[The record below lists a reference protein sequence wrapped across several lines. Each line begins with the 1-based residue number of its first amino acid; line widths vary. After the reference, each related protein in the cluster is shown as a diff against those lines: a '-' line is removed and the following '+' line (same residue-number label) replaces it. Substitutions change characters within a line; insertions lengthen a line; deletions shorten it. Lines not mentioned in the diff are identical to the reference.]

1 MKTSKQTQQ
10 LRWEQKVNCYKV
22 SKKETAKNET
32 IFKYQY
38 TAEDKASSAVYFFT
52 IKQLRSIIYYVFRFP
67 SKFLRA

>member
-1 MKTSKQTQQ
+1 MKKTKQKWQ
-10 LRWEQKVNCYKV
+10 LCWAQKMNRREQV
-22 SKKETAKNET
+22 KEITKIKT

-67 SKFLRA
+67 SKLLHA